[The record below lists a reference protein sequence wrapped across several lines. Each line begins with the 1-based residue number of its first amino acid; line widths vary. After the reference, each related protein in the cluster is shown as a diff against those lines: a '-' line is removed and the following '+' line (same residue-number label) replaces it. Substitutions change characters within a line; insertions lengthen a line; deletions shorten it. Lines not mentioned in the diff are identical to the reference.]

1 MSSEKTRLKF
11 NRSPEPVEG
20 RLTARRASTGSA
32 LRSMSMVT
40 PLLLA
45 ALASSSFPSHPATAQ
60 AWQCKA
66 PANLSRPT
74 IETPSPGEIR
84 RTPIAGYVLAL
95 SWSREFCRGRE
106 KDPAM
111 ELQCSGRIGD
121 FGFVLHG
128 LWPEASGPD
137 FPQYCRKAGQ
147 LSRKVVADNICMTPS
162 VQLLQHEWAKHGTC
176 MSRKPQTYF
185 GAAKLLFEAIEFPDM
200 DRLSRQGSKEGETTL
215 NAAGLA
221 DAFAAANEGLP
232 ANAIK
237 VKTNRKFW
245 LEEMKICLD
254 KKFKPKACP
263 SFVKGAPDKAEVK
276 VWRGS

>member
-1 MSSEKTRLKF
+1 MWFKF
-11 NRSPEPVEG
+11 AGILPVV
-20 RLTARRASTGSA
+20 A
-32 LRSMSMVT
+32 M
-40 PLLLA
+40 LA
-45 ALASSSFPSHPATAQ
+45 ASSTHQAATAQ

-84 RTPIAGYVLAL
+84 RMPIAGYVLAL

-128 LWPEASGPD
+128 LWPEAAGPD
-137 FPQYCRKAGQ
+137 YPQYCRKAGQ
-147 LSRKVVADNICMTPS
+147 LSRKVIADNICMTPS

-176 MSRKPQTYF
+176 MSRKPETYF

-200 DRLSRQGSKEGETTL
+200 DRLSRQGSKEAETTL

-221 DAFAAANEGLP
+221 EAFAAANEGLP

>member
-1 MSSEKTRLKF
+1 MWYRFAGLL
-11 NRSPEPVEG
+11 PIV
-20 RLTARRASTGSA
+20 A
-32 LRSMSMVT
+32 
-40 PLLLA
+40 LLA
-45 ALASSSFPSHPATAQ
+45 ASSTHQAATAQ

-66 PANLSRPT
+66 PDNLSRPNV
-74 IETPSPGEIR
+74 ETPSPDQIR

-95 SWSREFCRGRE
+95 SWSREFCRSRE

-128 LWPEASGPD
+128 LWPEAAGPD
-137 FPQYCRKAGQ
+137 YPQYCRNAGQ
-147 LSRKVVADNICMTPS
+147 LSRKVIADNICMTPS

-176 MSRKPQTYF
+176 MSRKPETYF

-200 DRLSRQGSKEGETTL
+200 DRLSRQGSKEGETPL
-215 NAAGLA
+215 NAARLA
-221 DAFAAANEGLP
+221 EAFASTNEGLS
-232 ANAIK
+232 AKAIK

-245 LEEMKICLD
+245 LEEMRICLD
-254 KKFKPKACP
+254 KKFKPQACP
-263 SFVKGAPDKAEVK
+263 AFVKGAPDKAEVK